1 VAIEGV
7 RPEIDG
13 GRFAIKRTPGET
25 VVVEATV
32 FADGYD
38 ELACRLRHRHTGD
51 AEWTEVAMVPLGNDR
66 WRGEFIVTALGRHLY
81 TVEGWV
87 DHFLTWRRDLG
98 ARVSAKQDV
107 GVEMLIGA
115 ALIDAAAQ
123 RASGDEAA
131 LLGDWARALRETP
144 DPRVALDEELAALAA
159 RHPDRSAAR
168 RHTTEL
174 AVDVD
179 RERARFSAWYE
190 VFPRSCAPE
199 PGRHGTLRDC
209 AAWLPDIAA
218 MGFDVVYLPPIH
230 PIGRTHRK
238 GPNNVPVAGPG
249 DVGSPWAIGAAE
261 GGHTAVHPD
270 LGTIEDFRFLVAE
283 ARALGMEIALDL
295 AYQCSPDH
303 PFVTDHPEWFRRR
316 PDGTIQYAEN
326 PPKKYQD
333 IFPFDFEC
341 GDQRG
346 LWTALRAI
354 IIYWLEQG
362 VRIFRVDN
370 PHTKALPYWEW
381 VVADLRGRYPDV
393 IFLAEAFT
401 RPAMMHRLAKL
412 GFNQSYT
419 YFTWRNSKAELTDY
433 FTELTQTDAVEYFRP
448 NLWPNTPDILHEY
461 LQAGGRP
468 AFMVRAVLAATLGAN
483 WGVYGPAFEL
493 CEREPREPG
502 SEEYLHSE
510 KYEIRQRDAR
520 APDSLRPLLARLNA
534 IRRAEPALQQT
545 RSLQFHHTDNPMLI
559 CYSKTAP
566 GARPIVTVANL
577 DPRFAQSGW
586 ITLDLEALGLPGDA
600 PFEAH
605 DLLHDQRYLWQGPR
619 NFVVLTPGETPA
631 HIMRLRGGLAT
642 GPDFDPN
649 R

>member
-1 VAIEGV
+1 VAIERV
-7 RPEIDG
+7 WPEIDG

-38 ELACRLRHRHTGD
+38 ELACRVRHRHSAD
-51 AEWTEVAMVPLGNDR
+51 AEWTDVAMALLGNDR
-66 WRGEFIVTALGRHLY
+66 WRGEFCVTTVGRHLY
-81 TVEGWV
+81 TVEGWI
-87 DHFLTWRRDLG
+87 DQFLTWRRDLASRLRAG
-98 ARVSAKQDV
+98 QDV

-115 ALIDAAAQ
+115 ALVDDAAR
-123 RASGDEAA
+123 RARGDEAA
-131 LLGDWARALRETP
+131 RLRDWARAFRGTP
-144 DPRVALDEELAALAA
+144 DPSIALDEDLAAVAA
-159 RHPDRSAAR
+159 RYPDRSSAC
-168 RHTTEL
+168 RHASEL

-238 GPNNVPVAGPG
+238 GPNNVPVAGPA

-261 GGHTAVHPD
+261 GGHTAIHPD

-303 PFVTDHPEWFRRR
+303 PFVTEHPEWFRRR

-333 IFPFDFEC
+333 IFPFDFDCADE
-341 GDQRG
+341 RG
-346 LWTALRAI
+346 LWDALRAI
-354 IIYWLEQG
+354 IVFWLEEG

-370 PHTKALPYWEW
+370 PHTKVLPFWDW
-381 VVADLRGRYPDV
+381 VVADLRSRYPDV

-419 YFTWRNSKAELTDY
+419 YFTWRNSKAELTEY
-433 FTELTQTDAVEYFRP
+433 FTELTQTAAVEYFRP

-483 WGVYGPAFEL
+483 WGVYGPAFEV

-510 KYEIRQRDAR
+510 KYDIRQRDPR
-520 APDSLRPLLARLNA
+520 APDSLRPLLGRLNA

-545 RSLQFHHTDNPMLI
+545 RSLRFHHTDNPMLI

-566 GARPIVTVANL
+566 GARSIVMVVNL

-586 ITLDLEALGLPGDA
+586 VTLDLKALGLPADA
-600 PFEAH
+600 PCEAD
-605 DLLHDQRYLWQGPR
+605 DLLHNQRYLWQGAR
-619 NFVVLTPGETPA
+619 NFVVLTPGVTPA
-631 HIMRLRGGLAT
+631 HIMRLRGGLTT